1 MMIAQDLCGANGNSM
16 GFNKSIIRLSD
27 SGPNKTGSVSMKKI
41 LLALAAAS
49 LISLFAW
56 ADDSVLKKGHPDE
69 YTVKKGDT
77 LWDIS
82 ATFLSSPWLWPEIWH
97 VNPQIENPHLI
108 FPGDLIKLIYLDGQP
123 RLTVERTLKMVP
135 GAAGGAINGAT
146 KLSPSIR
153 VQNNEDA
160 ISAIPLDKVD
170 AFLSRSRVVEPGV
183 LETAPY
189 MLAGQQQHVIVGAGD
204 LAYARGSFDSS
215 ISNYGIYRKGQV
227 FKDPVTKEVL
237 GVYAQGI
244 GTIAVEGIE
253 GEVAKV
259 DVVRTYEEVRPGDQL
274 LPSEDRAVDSVFY
287 PSSPDDEINAQIVAV
302 EGGVTQVG
310 KFNVVIINRG
320 EREGLQIGNVLA
332 IYKTG
337 EVVRDRVKGGK
348 IALPDERA
356 GLLMVFRTFEKLSFG
371 LVLEAD
377 RALAVNDKVKNP

>member
-1 MMIAQDLCGANGNSM
+1 
-16 GFNKSIIRLSD
+16 
-27 SGPNKTGSVSMKKI
+27 MKKI
-41 LLALAAAS
+41 LLALVATS
-49 LISLFAW
+49 LLSLFSW
-56 ADDSVLKKGHPDE
+56 AQDSVLKQGHPDE

-82 ATFLSSPWLWPEIWH
+82 ATFLNSPWLWPEIWH

-135 GAAGGAINGAT
+135 GAGGTT

-153 VQNNEDA
+153 VQQADEA

-170 AFLSRSRVVEPGV
+170 AFLSRSRIVEPGV
-183 LETAPY
+183 LEVAPY
-189 MLAGQQQHVIVGAGD
+189 MLAGHQQHVIVGEGD
-204 LAYARGSFDSS
+204 QAYARGTFDANY
-215 ISNYGIYRKGQV
+215 SNYGIYRKGQA
-227 FKDPVTKEVL
+227 FKDPVTKELL

-244 GTIAVEGIE
+244 GTVAVDNIE
-253 GEVAKV
+253 GEIAKV
-259 DVVRTYEEVRPGDQL
+259 DVVRTYEEVRPGDNL
-274 LPSEDRAVDSVFY
+274 LPSEDRAVDSLFY
-287 PSSPDDEINAQIVAV
+287 PSSPDDEINAQIIAV

-332 IYKTG
+332 IYKAG
-337 EVVRDRVKGGK
+337 EVVRDRIRGGSVV
-348 IALPDERA
+348 LPDERA
-356 GLLMVFRTFEKLSFG
+356 GLVMIFRTFEKLSFG

-377 RALAVNDKVKNP
+377 RALAVNDKVRNP